1 MIENEVELTLEKLF
15 TKPAQNPFSYNLNFD
30 NPDKIHDYYYL
41 FEQFKK
47 IFVNGIV
54 YTTDHQ
60 QVETESGKTILIDK
74 LKKEEIELIKKYMLS
89 VGVDLVHKEFTLED
103 KDYYIRSLLYDIE
116 KIKDISIDTVVD
128 WKSQLIK
135 TACIKVKQEKIQEMM
150 SKVKKHPYANYFLN
164 LYKPEN
170 NLKDFI
176 IKYVRKENPEILN
189 IIYFEPAKIK
199 DYHYHHRYFDEMH
212 KHIR

>member
-1 MIENEVELTLEKLF
+1 M
-15 TKPAQNPFSYNLNFD
+15 
-30 NPDKIHDYYYL
+30 
-41 FEQFKK
+41 
-47 IFVNGIV
+47 NGIA

-60 QVETESGKTILIDK
+60 QIETEHGRTIMIDK
-74 LKKEEIELIKKYMLS
+74 VKKEEIDLVKKYMLS
-89 VGVDLVHKEFTLED
+89 VGIDLVHKEFTVED

-116 KIKDISIDTVVD
+116 KIKDISIDTVVE

-135 TACIKVKQEKIQEMM
+135 TACINVKQERVEEMM
-150 SKVKKHPYANYFLN
+150 NKVKKHPYANYFLN
-164 LYKPEN
+164 LYKPQN

-176 IKYVRKENPEILN
+176 IKYVRKEDPEILN

-199 DYHYHHRYFDEMH
+199 DHHYNHRYFDQMH